1 MCEAIMKD
9 QKGVLYNNLNVKRIT
24 ENKPFWKT
32 VKPSF
37 TDRTLKDDRIT
48 LLENNKVVSH
58 ESKLVEIFSCS
69 FDWSF

>member
-1 MCEAIMKD
+1 MKD

-69 FDWSF
+69 FD